1 MWSAGQKRTSNQ
13 DSDSCELNSTDHIIF
28 RLIFSVY
35 TAPLLRQQR
44 VSGRERAGEQGAHT
58 RHVPQAVERE
68 RKEGAIPLLPPCL
81 HARSDNPLAL
91 TPGDERGAAGQSGS
105 LTSPRSP
112 HSRVSQHAP
121 RNTHHT
127 QLPLELVRCEG
138 HGSLLRAKES
148 QHAPRNTH
156 HTQLPLELVR
166 CEGPDRASHAP
177 VGPLEVV
184 AVRHRRLH
192 RLGRTWSGPCA
203 ASIAVPRRRRRR
215 RICALR
221 LRRGPVI
228 LRRLLPFT
236 RRLLRHL
243 FGVDCT

>member
-127 QLPLELVRCEG
+127 QLPLELVRC
-138 HGSLLRAKES
+138 
-148 QHAPRNTH
+148 
-156 HTQLPLELVR
+156 
-166 CEGPDRASHAP
+166 DRASHAP

-243 FGVDCT
+243 FGVDCTRTCTGP

>member
-138 HGSLLRAKES
+138 
-148 QHAPRNTH
+148 
-156 HTQLPLELVR
+156 
-166 CEGPDRASHAP
+166 PDRARHAP